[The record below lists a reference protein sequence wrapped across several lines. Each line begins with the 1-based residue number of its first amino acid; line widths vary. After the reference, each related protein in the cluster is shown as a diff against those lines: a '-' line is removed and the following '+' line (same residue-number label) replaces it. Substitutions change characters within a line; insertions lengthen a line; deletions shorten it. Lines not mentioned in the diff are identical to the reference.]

1 MPKKTTREN
10 LLARS
15 LELYHL
21 PFMELL
27 YKAHQV
33 HRSNHDPGRI
43 QLCSLISI
51 KTGGCSEDCSYC
63 SQSAHYKTD
72 VKRSALMSVDEVRAH
87 VRDAKKNGA
96 QRVCL
101 GAAWKGPG
109 SSADFERV
117 LDIIKSVKAEG
128 VEVCVTLG
136 MLSAEQAR
144 RLKSAGL
151 DIYNHNLD
159 TSREYY
165 SNVVNTHSYDDRLN
179 TLRNIADAG
188 IRACCGGIIGMGE
201 SLEDRC
207 KMLVE
212 LASLDPQPESV
223 PINMLVPV
231 DGTPFGNL
239 EQIVSLEL
247 VRTIAI
253 ARILMPKPRIRL
265 SAGRDMLAKEAQIL
279 AFFAGANSIFLGEK
293 LLTQANQSIEN
304 DKYLLSELGV
314 V

>member
-1 MPKKTTREN
+1 
-10 LLARS
+10 
-15 LELYHL
+15 
-21 PFMELL
+21 
-27 YKAHQV
+27 
-33 HRSNHDPGRI
+33 
-43 QLCSLISI
+43 
-51 KTGGCSEDCSYC
+51 
-63 SQSAHYKTD
+63 
-72 VKRSALMSVDEVRAH
+72 
-87 VRDAKKNGA
+87 
-96 QRVCL
+96 
-101 GAAWKGPG
+101 
-109 SSADFERV
+109 
-117 LDIIKSVKAEG
+117 
-128 VEVCVTLG
+128 
-136 MLSAEQAR
+136 
-144 RLKSAGL
+144 
-151 DIYNHNLD
+151 
-159 TSREYY
+159 
-165 SNVVNTHSYDDRLN
+165 
-179 TLRNIADAG
+179 
-188 IRACCGGIIGMGE
+188 MGE